1 MTMIVLEQVS
11 LALGE
16 FNLHDVDLQIGKG
29 EYLVLLGPSGAGKTV
44 LLEIIAG
51 LREADSG
58 VVTINQRDMSGV
70 LPEHRGT
77 ALVYQDYSLFPH
89 MTSAENIAYGLKIQ
103 KRPVKEITER
113 VDSLLA
119 DFGISS
125 LKNRY
130 PGSLSGGEQQR
141 VAIARALA
149 TDPAVL
155 LLDEPFA
162 SLDPRNRDECIRVMQ
177 ELKETR
183 AVTILQVSH
192 SGDEAYTLADK
203 VVVLL
208 DGSVSQTG
216 TPDEI
221 FCHPASAEVAQ
232 FTGMENVMTGT
243 VLSSDSGRSWV
254 SIGSAVILLRAAV
267 KEGTQ
272 ISIGIPAGCIRV
284 LSEKPVLDGQ
294 GTNCIP
300 CQVRRVTWG
309 KETAKLILEGAVPL
323 TAVIQRPT
331 NHDPSSLQNLNVY
344 AVFKDTDVCMLSGAR
359 SINSAM
365 ILSDEKKRVHS

>member
-16 FNLHDVDLQIGKG
+16 FNLHDVNLRISKG

-58 VVTINQRDMSGV
+58 IVTINQRDMNGI

-77 ALVYQDYSLFPH
+77 AIVYQDYSLFPH
-89 MTSAENIAYGLKIQ
+89 MTAAENIAYGLKIQ

-119 DFGISS
+119 NFGISP

-162 SLDPRNRDECIRVMQ
+162 SLDPRSRDECIRVMQ

-183 AVTILQVSH
+183 SVTILQVSH

-208 DGSVSQTG
+208 DGRVSQTG
-216 TPDEI
+216 TPDDI
-221 FCHPASAEVAQ
+221 FSHPASAEVAQ
-232 FTGMENVMTGT
+232 FVGMENVMIGT
-243 VLSSDSGRSWV
+243 VMSTESGRSRISV
-254 SIGSAVILLRAAV
+254 GSASILLPTAF

-272 ISIGIPAGCIRV
+272 ISIGIPAGCISV
-284 LSEKPVLDGQ
+284 LSEKPVPNGQ

-300 CQVRRVTWG
+300 CQVKRVTWG

-323 TAVIQRPT
+323 TAVIHRSAD
-331 NHDPSSLQNLNVY
+331 NDPSSLLELYVY
-344 AVFKDTDVCMLSGAR
+344 AVFKDIDVCMLSET
-359 SINSAM
+359 SA
-365 ILSDEKKRVHS
+365 EKNT

>member
-1 MTMIVLEQVS
+1 MIVLEQVS

-16 FNLHDVDLQIGKG
+16 FNLHDVDLRISKG

-221 FCHPASAEVAQ
+221 FCHPASAEVAR
-232 FTGMENVMTGT
+232 FVGMENIMTGT
-243 VLSSDSGRSWV
+243 VMRTESGRSRISV
-254 SIGSAVILLRAAV
+254 GSAVIQLPAAF
-267 KEGTQ
+267 KQGAQ
-272 ISIGIPAGCIRV
+272 ISLGIPAGCIKV
-284 LSEKPVLDGQ
+284 LSEKPVSDEQ
-294 GTNCIP
+294 DTNCIP
-300 CQVRRVTWG
+300 CLVRWMTWG
-309 KETAKLILEGAVPL
+309 KDTATLKLEGQILL
-323 TAVIQRPT
+323 TAVMQRTGDDGHIPQ
-331 NHDPSSLQNLNVY
+331 PGMSVC
-344 AVFKDTDVCMLSGAR
+344 AVFKDSDIRIFQELS
-359 SINSAM
+359 
-365 ILSDEKKRVHS
+365 